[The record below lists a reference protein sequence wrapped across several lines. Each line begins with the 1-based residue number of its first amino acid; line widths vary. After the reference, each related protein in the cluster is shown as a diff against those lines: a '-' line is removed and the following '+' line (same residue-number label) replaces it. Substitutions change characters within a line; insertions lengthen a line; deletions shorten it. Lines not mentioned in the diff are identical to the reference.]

1 MFVGVCLRRDLLTQR
16 SCVPIVYTLARVEQ
30 GALGAAR
37 PHLAIYMSRRFQSH
51 RFRVVRGAGD
61 GHRLGWPTMN
71 LDGCPDLPDGV
82 YCGRVVVCGSTHAAA
97 MCVWPV
103 GVDSMCTDWSW
114 VWVASGRVL
123 PVGSSVAAQRAMRVD
138 IRRPALTWAGI
149 VVATG
154 CMFILTYMCRR
165 LGSTAAV
172 RRWTTRRRLMRR
184 PRRTDITHEM

>member
-1 MFVGVCLRRDLLTQR
+1 MWAARLREQSRRVRQWRPTWWVGAVGVGLVVLGSWAVHMIMHVQFTAGPCQVVYQFRPYTQR
-16 SCVPIVYTLARVEQ
+16 FLAVSTFTFCVE
-30 GALGAAR
+30 
-37 PHLAIYMSRRFQSH
+37 
-51 RFRVVRGAGD
+51 
-61 GHRLGWPTMN
+61 
-71 LDGCPDLPDGV
+71 
-82 YCGRVVVCGSTHAAA
+82 AAA
-97 MCVWPV
+97 TTPMHEMVMCVWPV

-123 PVGSSVAAQRAMRVD
+123 PVGSSVAVQRAMRVD